1 MSTGNILCAGLA
13 FLGILIISR
22 ALSVS
27 DFGLFNISISVI
39 LMAQPLINFGMLG
52 TMIKF
57 VSAHLARGQED
68 EAIHV
73 VKAVFYI
80 KVTLSLILAA

>member
-1 MSTGNILCAGLA
+1 MRTYPFFKLFKSRLAGHLILMSTGNILCAGLA

-57 VSAHLARGQED
+57 VSAHLARGQE
-68 EAIHV
+68 
-73 VKAVFYI
+73 
-80 KVTLSLILAA
+80 